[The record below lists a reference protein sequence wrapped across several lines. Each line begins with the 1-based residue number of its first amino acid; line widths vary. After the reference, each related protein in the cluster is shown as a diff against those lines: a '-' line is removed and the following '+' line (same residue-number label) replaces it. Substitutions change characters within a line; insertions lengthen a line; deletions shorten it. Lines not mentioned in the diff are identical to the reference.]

1 VDNEL
6 WVCPKCNKSSSVENN
21 PKKNRD
27 RESLPSSHTREK
39 VSMSSGGISK
49 FFNIQNQKFYVITCS
64 ECSFSEFYRADVKA
78 WENIVDFF
86 GN

>member
-1 VDNEL
+1 M
-6 WVCPKCNKSSSVENN
+6 
-21 PKKNRD
+21 
-27 RESLPSSHTREK
+27 T
-39 VSMSSGGISK
+39 SGGISK
-49 FFNIQNQKFYVITCS
+49 FFNVQNQKFYVVTCS